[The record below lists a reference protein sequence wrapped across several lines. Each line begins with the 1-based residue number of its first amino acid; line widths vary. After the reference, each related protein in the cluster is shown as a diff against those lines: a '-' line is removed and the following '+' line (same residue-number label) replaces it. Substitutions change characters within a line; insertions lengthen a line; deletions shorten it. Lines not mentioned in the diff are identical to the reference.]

1 MKKVVLIPLVLFL
14 LSCIVIGQNF
24 DNYKIRSLY
33 LSPGIQIG
41 TNFERQIFWGFQFSV
56 GLIIQGHPPNEY
68 IETLDFICPAVTY
81 GYKKYF
87 NSDVHEKYYDLQIT
101 VFPDIHD
108 SPMIGLGIGKI
119 NSIDYSSFRIKTYT
133 WFLVPVEFDFELK
146 KGRTNLSLIPVLPIG
161 SY

>member
-14 LSCIVIGQNF
+14 LSCVVIGQNF

-33 LSPGIQIG
+33 LSPGIHIG

-81 GYKKYF
+81 GYKKYY

-101 VFPDIHD
+101 VFPDIHN
-108 SPMIGLGIGKI
+108 SPMIELL
-119 NSIDYSSFRIKTYT
+119 
-133 WFLVPVEFDFELK
+133 LV
-146 KGRTNLSLIPVLPIG
+146 
-161 SY
+161 